1 MRASTIVSS
10 VRRGCIS
17 RNVELINGRQLR
29 QPLDIKGGPMSEI
42 IEGLVGQFERG
53 QLTRRELVLSLSAL
67 VLGGREAAG
76 QSSARA
82 IPVSTLNHVTF
93 RVSDVQRSVEFYQRI
108 FGMPLMTT
116 QGDPADPSLYVLRI
130 GDGPQAIM
138 LGQSATPDIDH
149 FCLGMEGF
157 DAERVTRTLAEHGV
171 EASIRH
177 RDDSDPPAQELMI
190 RDPDGI
196 RVQIQDVS
204 YCGGSGVLGNMCDPA
219 DRPR

>member
-1 MRASTIVSS
+1 
-10 VRRGCIS
+10 
-17 RNVELINGRQLR
+17 
-29 QPLDIKGGPMSEI
+29 
-42 IEGLVGQFERG
+42 
-53 QLTRRELVLSLSAL
+53 
-67 VLGGREAAG
+67 
-76 QSSARA
+76 
-82 IPVSTLNHVTF
+82 
-93 RVSDVQRSVEFYQRI
+93 
-108 FGMPLMTT
+108 MTT

-204 YCGGSGVLGNMCDPA
+204 YCGGSGVLGNLCDPK
-219 DRPR
+219 DRPRSR